1 MPDRFHKLTCLAL
14 AASVLGLSGFG
25 LLFVQM
31 TTWHTLFVKYIQIM
45 DIEDAVAFAFTS
57 DAGCGYEHFADGQ
70 ETNSGTDLH
79 LVELKDVRLLQLGLK
94 TASLSKP
101 AALQQRLMP
110 TPLLEQPSFVQH
122 PEPPPPKGG
131 LRSDA

>member
-1 MPDRFHKLTCLAL
+1 MRTYLHKLTCLAL
-14 AASVLGLSGFG
+14 ASSVLGLSGFG
-25 LLFVQM
+25 LLLVQAA
-31 TTWHTLFVKYIQIM
+31 TWQTLFVKYIQIM
-45 DIEDAVAFAFTS
+45 DAEDALVFTFAT

-70 ETNSGTDLH
+70 EADSGTDLH

-101 AALQQRLMP
+101 AASQQRL
-110 TPLLEQPSFVQH
+110 LSSSLKGQPSFVQH

-131 LRSDA
+131 LRSDT